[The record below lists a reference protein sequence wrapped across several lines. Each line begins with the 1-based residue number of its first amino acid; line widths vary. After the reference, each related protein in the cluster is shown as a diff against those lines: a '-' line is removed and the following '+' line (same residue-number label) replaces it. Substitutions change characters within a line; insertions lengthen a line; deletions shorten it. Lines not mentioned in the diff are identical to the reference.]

1 MRALCLLSVIISVM
15 AVLAHCQG
23 TANGN
28 NIAKSSATRNSNI
41 VQFSK
46 KMYSSMGNQVGRAWN
61 ASAMAEGFKS
71 EFDKLSAST
80 GGVVGTAL
88 KAIYEMRMLDL
99 QTSLTHARRLR
110 DVLDFLDV

>member
-28 NIAKSSATRNSNI
+28 NSAKSSATRNSNI

-46 KMYSSMGNQVGRAWN
+46 KMYSSMGI
-61 ASAMAEGFKS
+61 K
-71 EFDKLSAST
+71 
-80 GGVVGTAL
+80 
-88 KAIYEMRMLDL
+88 
-99 QTSLTHARRLR
+99 
-110 DVLDFLDV
+110 

>member
-1 MRALCLLSVIISVM
+1 
-15 AVLAHCQG
+15 
-23 TANGN
+23 
-28 NIAKSSATRNSNI
+28 
-41 VQFSK
+41 
-46 KMYSSMGNQVGRAWN
+46 MGNQVGRAWN

-71 EFDKLSAST
+71 EFDRLSAST